1 VLPHGRSDAR
11 LADRLREIAEA
22 TGSERLRTYRADF
35 SSLDDVRRLAERVLA
50 EEELIGPRVR
60 VLAISSKRFPMSS
73 HTPSRESHGWRLARA
88 TAKCGEDAAIA
99 RLALWRTRTAELLLC
114 LSDDLVSAEES

>member
-1 VLPHGRSDAR
+1 VLLHARSDAR

-60 VLAISSKRFPMSS
+60 VLAISSKRFPDVVAYPEQGVAWVA
-73 HTPSRESHGWRLARA
+73 TRQGDREMRRGRGYRAFSTLADSNRRA
-88 TAKCGEDAAIA
+88 APLPE
-99 RLALWRTRTAELLLC
+99 R
-114 LSDDLVSAEES
+114 